1 MQHFV
6 VMGVTGC
13 GKSSIAEGVAQKT
26 SATFIEADAL
36 HGEANIAKMASGE
49 PLNDDDRW
57 PWLQRVARAM
67 QTSPAPV
74 VVSCSCLKRA
84 YRDAL
89 RDQSKLPIGF
99 VHLHTD
105 RDIIADR
112 MAKRSEHFMPV
123 SLLDSQIAIL
133 EHLDADETGVLVD
146 VNRSID
152 IIVDDAVAYVN
163 AALT

>member
-13 GKSSIAEGVAQKT
+13 GKSSIAEGVARQT
-26 SATFIEADAL
+26 SATFIEADDL
-36 HGEANIAKMASGE
+36 HDDANIAKMASGE
-49 PLNDDDRW
+49 PLTDDDRW
-57 PWLQRVARAM
+57 PWLQRVASAIH
-67 QTSPAPV
+67 TSPAPV

-84 YRDAL
+84 YRDVL
-89 RDQSKLPIGF
+89 RDQSKLAIGF

-105 RDIIADR
+105 RDIIATR
-112 MAKRSEHFMPV
+112 MAKRSDHFMPV

-133 EHLDADETGVLVD
+133 EHLDADETGLLVD

-152 IIVDDAVAYVN
+152 LIVDDAVVYVN
-163 AALT
+163 AALS

>member
-1 MQHFV
+1 
-6 VMGVTGC
+6 MGVTGC
-13 GKSSIAEGVAQKT
+13 GKSSIAKGLAQRT
-26 SATFIEADAL
+26 NASYIEADDL
-36 HGEANIAKMASGE
+36 HGNANIEKMASGQ

-57 PWLQRVARAM
+57 PWLQRVASAM

-112 MAKRSEHFMPV
+112 MANRSDHFMPV
-123 SLLDSQIAIL
+123 TLLDSQIAIL
-133 EHLDADETGVLVD
+133 EHLENDETGVLVD

-152 IIVDDAVAYVN
+152 LIVDDAEAYVN